1 MKGLNTL
8 LFISLLSGQVL
19 AQETQETEI
28 DKRNGFKDIKLA
40 TPVDSIKGA
49 KFKKDFKEKEHPA
62 KVFTIEHPDYSTIGE
77 VKIDRIEVK
86 TYKNLIYEIL
96 VITEKDE
103 RLMKGMEKALGK
115 PDYNVRDESYN
126 WVGKKASLKFKAHS
140 KSQLELLYNSHVMH
154 TMMRNDKDKKID
166 AIADDF

>member
-1 MKGLNTL
+1 MKVIYSL
-8 LFISLLSGQVL
+8 LVISLFTFQASG
-19 AQETQETEI
+19 QETEI

-40 TPVDSIKGA
+40 TPIDSIKGA

-62 KVFTIEHPDYSTIGE
+62 KAFTIEHPDYSTIGE
-77 VKIDRIEVK
+77 VKIERIEVK

-115 PDYNVRDESYN
+115 PIYNVRDESYN
-126 WVGKKASLKFKAHS
+126 WVGEKASLKFKAHS
-140 KSQLELLYNSHVMH
+140 KSHLELLYNSTIMH
-154 TMMRNDKDKKID
+154 NMMRDDKAKKID

>member
-1 MKGLNTL
+1 MKVIYSI
-8 LFISLLSGQVL
+8 LFVSLFAFQAFG
-19 AQETQETEI
+19 QETEI

-40 TPVDSIKGA
+40 TPIDSIKGA

-62 KVFTIEHPDYSTIGE
+62 KAFTIEHPDYTNIGE
-77 VKIDRIEVK
+77 VKIERIEVK

-115 PDYNVRDESYN
+115 PIYNVRDESYN
-126 WVGKKASLKFKAHS
+126 WVGEKASLKFKSHS
-140 KSQLELLYNSHVMH
+140 KSQLELLYNSTPMH
-154 TMMRNDKDKKID
+154 TMMREDKAKKID